1 MTPLN
6 KWSFAAAAL
15 WLAMAAMS
23 LPELL
28 ESRNLSEDWVG
39 PVQLLTGTLF
49 LVLMGTHLTKSQ
61 NRTLQGFPTKSRPVM
76 PTG

>member
-1 MTPLN
+1 MKPLN

-49 LVLMGTHLTKSQ
+49 LVGAYRNPSDGESK
-61 NRTLQGFPTKSRPVM
+61 
-76 PTG
+76 